1 MNGSANFFMTDI
13 QNMSDEA
20 LALRLKES
28 GDQRYFSVLAQRHE
42 QKILKKCR
50 SYVKYDEASEDLM
63 QEVLIKVFLR
73 IKDFRSEA
81 RFSTWL
87 FTIIHSTCIDHL
99 RRHKKNVHSVITEK
113 LADEVAEMVDTDE
126 AVEEGLSEQIL
137 EELLEQLTPEEKMLL
152 LLKYKEKHPIRD
164 IQQTL
169 NLSESAI
176 KMRLKRAREKVNRLY
191 QQHRKQGGKHQ

>member
-1 MNGSANFFMTDI
+1 MTDI
-13 QNMSDEA
+13 DSMSDEDIA
-20 LALRLKES
+20 LQLKEN
-28 GDQRYFSVLAQRHE
+28 GDQRYFAVLAKRHE

-50 SYVKYDEASEDLM
+50 SYVRQEAASKDLA

-73 IKDFRSEA
+73 IKDFRNEA

-87 FTIIHSTCIDHL
+87 FTIIHSTCVDYL
-99 RRHKKNVHSVITEK
+99 RRNKKNVHSVITEK
-113 LADEVAEMVDTDE
+113 LADELGEMVDGDE
-126 AVEEGLSEQIL
+126 EVGEALSEQIL
-137 EELLEQLTPEEKMLL
+137 EALLEQISPEEKMIL
-152 LLKYKEKHPIRD
+152 LLKYKEKHSLKD

-191 QQHRKQGGKHQ
+191 QQHR